1 MARITD
7 LKKVERLKQSTM
19 KLVVERGFGGASAAL
34 IASDAQVASGYFYM
48 HYAGKYEMVNAILQE
63 VYLEVLDE
71 LKGLVQHGNSFEI
84 IVEKIVRHFVDMA
97 NSDPV
102 KIKFLYV
109 LTNDYSFVIDQ
120 QIREN
125 IYRIIRQISE
135 LGKQAGS
142 LDSKITDEDLF
153 LILLTTI
160 FQYINQYFKNHKQET
175 KIQEEE
181 TQHLLYL
188 VQKFLK

>member
-71 LKGLVQHGNSFEI
+71 FKGLVENGNSFEI
-84 IVEKIVRHFVDMA
+84 IVEKVVRHFVDMA

-109 LTNDYSFVIDQ
+109 LTNDYSFVVDQ

-125 IYRIIRQISE
+125 IYYIIKQISE

-153 LILLTTI
+153 LILITTI